1 MAEKQG
7 KIVLTTFLKT
17 NTMEDSIG
25 HSILRN
31 PHYNKGTAFTKDE
44 REKYG
49 LLGMLPDKI
58 ETIETQILRVQE
70 QLDNLDKPIN
80 KYIYLMQL
88 LETNE
93 TLFFKTIISEPAKFL
108 PLVYTPTVGEACQ
121 RLGHIIRRP
130 RGLFISIDQKDHI
143 KEILKNWSEKDIRFC
158 VVTDGGRILGLGDL
172 GINGIGISIGKL
184 ILYSSCGGV
193 PPEHTLPIVLDVGTN
208 NEEFLDD
215 PLYPGLR
222 RKRIRGK
229 EFDDFVAAFVEAM
242 QEVFPKICI
251 QWEDFTGVD
260 AIRILNTY
268 KDKVCTFNDDIQG
281 TAAIATA
288 GFISISRR
296 MKKSFVDQRFLFM
309 GAGAAAFGIADML
322 VKKFQKDG
330 LSRKEALSQIWM
342 FDVNGLLVKSRKDLA
357 EHQLQFAHDGEPSD
371 NFAEAILKIKPT
383 AIVGVSTVGGAFNQE
398 VIENMSAINERPI
411 IFPYSNPTSH
421 SECTAEQAYTWSKG
435 KAVFASGSPFAP
447 VKYEGKTFTPGQG
460 NNVFIFPALGLAI
473 FATQAKRVTDE
484 MLITAAEA
492 VAGQVTQKD
501 FEKGLIYPN
510 VNDILKVSI
519 KVAEKVAEH
528 IFNSGLAGVE
538 RPDNITDFIKSK
550 MYVPSYDITAL
561 NNVLH

>member
-1 MAEKQG
+1 MKDDTG
-7 KIVLTTFLKT
+7 Y
-17 NTMEDSIG
+17 
-25 HSILRN
+25 SILRN
-31 PHYNKGTAFTKDE
+31 PRYNKGTAFTREE

-70 QLDNLDKPIN
+70 QLDNFEKPIN

-93 TLFFKTIISEPAKFL
+93 TLFFKVIISEPAKFL

-121 RLGHIIRRP
+121 RLGHITRRP
-130 RGLFISIDQKDHI
+130 RGLYISIEQKDHI
-143 KEILKNWSEKDIRFC
+143 KEILKNWPEKDLRFS

-172 GINGIGISIGKL
+172 GINGMGISIGKL

-208 NEEFLDD
+208 NEEFLND
-215 PLYPGLR
+215 PLYPGLN
-222 RKRIRGK
+222 RKRVRGK

-242 QEVFPKICI
+242 YEVFPKICI

-268 KDKVCTFNDDIQG
+268 RDKVCTFNDDIQG

-288 GFISISRR
+288 GFISISRL

-322 VKKFQKDG
+322 LKKFIRDG
-330 LSRKEALSQIWM
+330 LTREEALKQIWM
-342 FDVNGLLVKSRKDLA
+342 FDINGLLVKSRTDLA
-357 EHQLQFAHDGEPSD
+357 EHQLQFAHNSEPSD
-371 NFAEAILKIKPT
+371 SFAEAILKIRPT
-383 AIVGVSTVGGAFNQE
+383 AIIGVSTVGGAFNSQ
-398 VIENMSAINERPI
+398 VIENMSAVNDRPI
-411 IFPYSNPTSH
+411 IFPYSNPTTH

-435 KAVFASGSPFAP
+435 KAIFASGSPFP
-447 VKYEGKTFTPGQG
+447 TVHYEGKIFTPGQG
-460 NNVFIFPALGLAI
+460 NNVFIFPALGMAI
-473 FATQAKRVTDE
+473 FATEAKRVTDE
-484 MLITAAEA
+484 MLLIAAEA
-492 VAGQVTQKD
+492 VASQVSSED

-510 VNDILKVSI
+510 VNDILRVSI
-519 KVAEKVAEH
+519 YVAEKVAEY
-528 IFNSGLAGVE
+528 IFDNGLANVE
-538 RPDNITDFIKSK
+538 RPDNISDFIKSK
-550 MYVPSYDITAL
+550 MYVPSYQTTT
-561 NNVLH
+561 